1 MHCSGELE
9 NALSRKRLQADAGR
23 PCSLEVS
30 ENLQKDEFLEDLGK
44 SDAAR
49 EWLVFVFTRTVLQKL
64 QHLWLAWHVVF
75 LDMCFPFGMRTSFL
89 ELSVAV
95 DLKRR
100 PRVLEQLSCS
110 FLPSLLSLE
119 ALQAAL
125 LSERAA
131 LFLHRSKIGGF
142 LSRTLV

>member
-1 MHCSGELE
+1 MLLLLYIYFPTFDGETFDYVCKSPSGECY
-9 NALSRKRLQADAGR
+9 AL
-23 PCSLEVS
+23 VS
-30 ENLQKDEFLEDLGK
+30 
-44 SDAAR
+44 AAQSVLFFR
-49 EWLVFVFTRTVLQKL
+49 TVFVFTRTVLQKL